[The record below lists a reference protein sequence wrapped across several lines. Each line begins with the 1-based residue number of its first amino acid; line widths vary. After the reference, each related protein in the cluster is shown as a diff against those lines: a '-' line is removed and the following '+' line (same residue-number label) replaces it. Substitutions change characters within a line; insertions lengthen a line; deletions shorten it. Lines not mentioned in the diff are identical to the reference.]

1 MAESNLGCSVRE
13 RITSSLGRQRA
24 TGNRESYQE
33 RQIRLQD
40 APRTTQPSVHL
51 DNAILP
57 GRRVKRI
64 LDVAFTDDAQVSDN
78 LQGSRAEHM
87 VFVIREGLGRRD
99 DDGVTGV
106 GAEGVEILH
115 VAANDSVLGRA

>member
-1 MAESNLGCSVRE
+1 MR
-13 RITSSLGRQRA
+13 
-24 TGNRESYQE
+24 
-33 RQIRLQD
+33 D
-40 APRTTQPSVHL
+40 APRTTQPSVQL

-64 LDVAFTDDAQVSDN
+64 PDVAFADDALVSNN

-99 DDGVTGV
+99 DDRVAGV
-106 GAEGVEILH
+106 GAERVKILH